1 MVLQGWARRSTAVG
15 AGMVAL
21 VAMVFAGS
29 GQAFGTAGTSVSTA
43 PASYTPYLDPN
54 VAGQNV
60 NQIAQ
65 CGSTMYAV
73 GTISSVK
80 QATLTYTRDNAF
92 SFSATDGAVTS
103 WNPDVNGTVS
113 AITFSPDCST
123 AYLGGRFTS
132 VHGATVKNLVA
143 VDASTG
149 AVIDSFAHHAAAQVV
164 TLQYVNGQVIAG
176 GQFNS
181 INGASRTQLASLDPS
196 TGKVTGYVDLAFSG
210 QYSGS
215 STPTKV
221 YNSQVS
227 NDGTRMLVEGVFTSI
242 EGQSRQQVAMLNLSG
257 STVVVDA
264 WDATEFDSSCVTN
277 EALYAKSATWAPDDS
292 AVYVATT
299 GYKPDGGS
307 TSAPRSGLCDA
318 VAKFSSNPSTVTHT
332 WINYAGCD
340 SLYSVA
346 ADSENVYIGGHE
358 RFADNPNGC
367 DAAGPGAVSRPGVG
381 DIDPSSGLATN
392 WNPTRSRGHG
402 AEDLLLTAAGLW
414 IASDNGN
421 GNAQQCGGVG
431 KHGGICFL
439 PN

>member
-1 MVLQGWARRSTAVG
+1 
-15 AGMVAL
+15 
-21 VAMVFAGS
+21 MVFTGS
-29 GQAFGTAGTSVSTA
+29 GQAFAAAGTSVSTA

-54 VAGQNV
+54 VGGQNV
-60 NQIAQ
+60 HQIAQ

-92 SFSATDGAVTS
+92 SFSATNGTVTG
-103 WNPDVNGTVS
+103 WNPDVNGLVS

-132 VHGATVKNLVA
+132 VHGTTVKDLVA
-143 VDASTG
+143 VDTSTG
-149 AVIDSFAHHAAAQVV
+149 AVIDAFAHHAAAQVV

-176 GQFNS
+176 GQFNT
-181 INGASRTQLASLDPS
+181 INGASRTQLASLEPS
-196 TGKVTGYVDLAFSG
+196 TGKVTGYVNLAFSG

-215 STPTKV
+215 SLPTKV

-242 EGQSRQQVAMLNLSG
+242 DGQPRQQIAMLDLSG
-257 STVVVDA
+257 STVGVGA
-264 WDATEFDSSCVTN
+264 WHATEFDNACVTN
-277 EALYAKSATWAPDDS
+277 EALYAKSATWGPGDS

-299 GYKPDGGS
+299 GYKPNGGS

-318 VAKFSSNPSTVTHT
+318 VSKFPASNSTVTHT

-346 ADSENVYIGGHE
+346 ADSDNVYIAGHE
-358 RFADNPNGC
+358 RYADNPNGC
-367 DAAGPGAVSRPGVG
+367 DSAGPGAVSRPGVG
-381 DIDPSSGLATN
+381 DIDPVSGLATS

-402 AEDLLLTAAGLW
+402 AEDLLLTSAGLW

-421 GNAQQCGGVG
+421 GTSQQCGGFS